1 MLAMYFYTL
10 PDFMMFANPLLYFVE
25 PLSWHVFDQIQRV
38 RNPVLQLEQYHQWIR
53 RAEGLLPIALLDLR
67 KLLTQLFGLCPYLV
81 RQKQITLITFRCLRG
96 WGHFKQ
102 DTLCTYFHFPRVL
115 DIIYHPHFCFDLV
128 FFHLLFFNAESHA
141 LYLHLHA
148 VCILFTGQKHTRQTL
163 LLCLRFPQIRDY

>member
-1 MLAMYFYTL
+1 MIIMLAMNFYTL

-81 RQKQITLITFRCLRG
+81 RQKQNDEIN
-96 WGHFKQ
+96 
-102 DTLCTYFHFPRVL
+102 CTVSYYIQMLARVG
-115 DIIYHPHFCFDLV
+115 
-128 FFHLLFFNAESHA
+128 A
-141 LYLHLHA
+141 L
-148 VCILFTGQKHTRQTL
+148 
-163 LLCLRFPQIRDY
+163 